1 MPPLQT
7 VFNQRQGVGLKGRR
21 VDMGEWNTIT
31 LLPQTAT
38 VGVAVPVMQSTT
50 DDTCVELSGTGF
62 FRGITELD
70 QVAVY
75 GPGDVYPEGYN
86 VPVMEFGVMWVV
98 ADAAVTRGTKANFNA
113 TTKNWSTAAT
123 VVVPGA
129 YFTTSGAA
137 GSLVKVRLNKVTA
150 VDPS

>member
-7 VFNQRQGVGLKGRR
+7 IFNQRTPKGLKGRR

-31 LLPQTAT
+31 LLPSNAL
-38 VGVAVPVMQSTT
+38 VGVAVPVQQGAT
-50 DDTCVELSGTGF
+50 DDTCVELTGTNF

-75 GPGDVYPEGYN
+75 GANDTYPQGHN
-86 VPVMEFGVMWVV
+86 VPVMEFGVIWVV
-98 ADAAVTRGTKANFNA
+98 ADATVVRGTKANFNA
-113 TTKNWSTAAT
+113 TSKRWSTAAT

-129 YFTTSGAA
+129 HFITSGAA
-137 GSLVKVRLNKVTA
+137 GTLVKVRLNKVTA